1 MHLAHEQNGCVN
13 PIFEAFGLPGDIA
26 LGSNSSGPHPSSINR
41 PVYRPE
47 WDTPSSRGYVARDT
61 MINEPF
67 SDKPFKIIFMGAG
80 AAGIDFLHFAP
91 AALKDLNIEIAV
103 YEKNSDVGG
112 TWYEN
117 RYPGCACDVP
127 SISYSFPWKMNPS
140 WTRFYSS
147 SKEIWEYMRRIV
159 DEEGMMKYIQ
169 LQTMVSGATWNE
181 EKSKWI
187 VKVKKLNPGN
197 DAKPQEWEEECD
209 LFINGGG
216 FLK

>member
-1 MHLAHEQNGCVN
+1 
-13 PIFEAFGLPGDIA
+13 
-26 LGSNSSGPHPSSINR
+26 
-41 PVYRPE
+41 
-47 WDTPSSRGYVARDT
+47 
-61 MINEPF
+61 
-67 SDKPFKIIFMGAG
+67 MGAG

-91 AALKDLNIEIAV
+91 AALKDLNIEIVV
-103 YEKNSDVGG
+103 YEKNADVGG

-140 WTRFYSS
+140 WTKFYSS

-159 DEEGMMKYIQ
+159 DEEEMMKYIR
-169 LQTMVSGATWNE
+169 LQTMVAGATWNE

-187 VKVKKLNPGN
+187 VKVKKLNPENGTN
-197 DAKPQEWEEECD
+197 PQEWEEECD